1 MEQKN
6 NWRRDFRLATFA
18 VFNHL
23 NQQIT
28 EPSININDAND
39 SFSILKHTV
48 KGAYVA
54 RASKVEEYTLPLHV
68 STQANAFDI
77 KHLWDIHVPVLQM
90 MHVKLGLRPDNLPT
104 LLPPIGG
111 TMKVKD
117 KVTGKMVTKKIEAVL
132 RDKASTRH
140 RGKYGGLIDR
150 DNTYKEG
157 EFDETGLVRYAESA
171 MWNKGTS
178 TLPKQKR
185 KDRDGAGITTT
196 QMPDTANVE
205 LSQMRLDQLI
215 KPLLK
220 EGLSFG
226 QVKKH
231 CKRKLKLRNSGSQI
245 ERTLK
250 RLNK

>member
-77 KHLWDIHVPVLQM
+77 QYLWDIHVPVLQM
-90 MHVKLGLRPDNLPT
+90 MQVKLGLRPDNLPT
-104 LLPPIGG
+104 LLP
-111 TMKVKD
+111 D
-117 KVTGKMVTKKIEAVL
+117 KVNKKVESAL

-196 QMPDTANVE
+196 QMPNTANVE